1 MLLEKIEKEISAKN
15 TEKELRI
22 KKENELFQKE
32 IDKLTLLLKDLE
44 ILKQYGFNPTLHTDK
59 SHCPCPAIHIRNLG
73 DYTSFYISKD
83 SSIRADHHNS
93 PKAFENKELFFDFIA
108 KEVANRKVK

>member
-15 TEKELRI
+15 VEKELRI

-32 IDKLTLLLKDLE
+32 IDKLKPLLNDLE
-44 ILKQYGFNPTLHTDK
+44 ILEQYGFNPTLHKDK
-59 SHCPCPAIHIRNLG
+59 SSLPCPAIYIRDLG
-73 DYTSFYISKD
+73 DYFRFYIGKD
-83 SSIRADHHNS
+83 EKIKADHHNS
-93 PKAFENKELFFDFIA
+93 PKSFESKEFFFDFIA